1 MSPKKI
7 RSRQMR
13 RIAANYIF
21 PITSDPV
28 RNGYVDLADDGTV
41 IGTGRL
47 TEETGGTEFYN
58 GILVP
63 GFTNAHC
70 HIELSHLEGK
80 FREATGMSGFID
92 QINALR
98 ESAPA
103 EERQKAMRRQ
113 FEKLYAEGVSA
124 MADISN
130 CDESFAMKSE
140 GPMYTRTFVEVFG
153 SEPEDAPAVI
163 ADARKLVEKA
173 SAAGL
178 DAAITPHSPYT
189 MSPDLLRMA
198 SAEGLNAGF
207 ISYHNQESQEEDDMI
222 GFHRGPLY
230 ENYVNRHLSVAPATG
245 KPAVFHFLDQL
256 QKVHPAPFDEHI
268 LLIHNTVARED
279 RIRAAES
286 VLHNC
291 TWVTCPLS
299 NIFIHRVMA
308 DLPLLMSM
316 GVRIAVGT
324 DSLSSNH
331 VLSMVEEFKCIHSHY
346 PQIPLQT
353 VLTWACLNG
362 AAALGKDS
370 VLGSFEPGKRP
381 GAVLIDAVDFGS
393 MQLTPEST
401 SRRLL

>member
-1 MSPKKI
+1 
-7 RSRQMR
+7 MR

-21 PITSDPV
+21 PITTDPI
-28 RNGYVDLADDGTV
+28 RNGYVDFADDGTV
-41 IGTGRL
+41 TGL
-47 TEETGGTEFYN
+47 GQMSGETGSTEFYN

-113 FEKLYAEGVSA
+113 FEKLYVEGVSA

-163 ADARKLVEKA
+163 TDARKLVEKA
-173 SAAGL
+173 AAAGL

-222 GFHRGPLY
+222 GFHRTA
-230 ENYVNRHLSVAPATG
+230 APSTRTMSTG
-245 KPAVFHFLDQL
+245 ISAWLRPPA
-256 QKVHPAPFDEHI
+256 
-268 LLIHNTVARED
+268 
-279 RIRAAES
+279 
-286 VLHNC
+286 
-291 TWVTCPLS
+291 CPPYS
-299 NIFIHRVMA
+299 I
-308 DLPLLMSM
+308 SW
-316 GVRIAVGT
+316 T
-324 DSLSSNH
+324 SS
-331 VLSMVEEFKCIHSHY
+331 
-346 PQIPLQT
+346 
-353 VLTWACLNG
+353 
-362 AAALGKDS
+362 
-370 VLGSFEPGKRP
+370 
-381 GAVLIDAVDFGS
+381 
-393 MQLTPEST
+393 
-401 SRRLL
+401 

>member
-1 MSPKKI
+1 
-7 RSRQMR
+7 MR

-21 PITSDPV
+21 PITSDPI
-28 RNGYVDLADDGTV
+28 RNGYVDFADDGTV
-41 IGTGRL
+41 TGIGQMSG
-47 TEETGGTEFYN
+47 
-58 GILVP
+58 
-63 GFTNAHC
+63 
-70 HIELSHLEGK
+70 ELSHLEGK

-113 FEKLYAEGVSA
+113 FMKLYAEGVSA

-173 SAAGL
+173 AAAGL

-279 RIRAAES
+279 SIRAAES
-286 VLHNC
+286 VLRDC

-299 NIFIHRVMA
+299 NIFIHRAMA

-316 GVRIAVGT
+316 GVRIAVGSAPSSRASVPEPYSST
-324 DSLSSNH
+324 PWTSRPCSSRPKAPREGCSEIFNRLNSTHYVHDTFSQDSLRPH
-331 VLSMVEEFKCIHSHY
+331 K
-346 PQIPLQT
+346 
-353 VLTWACLNG
+353 
-362 AAALGKDS
+362 
-370 VLGSFEPGKRP
+370 EPPP
-381 GAVLIDAVDFGS
+381 G
-393 MQLTPEST
+393 QLPGHQPPA
-401 SRRLL
+401 

>member
-1 MSPKKI
+1 
-7 RSRQMR
+7 MR

-21 PITSDPV
+21 PVTSAPIH
-28 RNGYVDLADDGTV
+28 NGYVDFTDDGTV
-41 IGTGRL
+41 AGIGRL
-47 TEETGGTEFYN
+47 TEETGSTEFHN

-98 ESAPA
+98 ESAPE
-103 EERQKAMRRQ
+103 EERQKAMRHQ
-113 FEKLYAEGVSA
+113 FKKMYDEGVSA

-140 GPMYTRTFVEVFG
+140 GPMYTRTFIEVFG
-153 SEPEDAPAVI
+153 SEPQDAPAVI
-163 ADARKLVEKA
+163 EDARKLAGKA
-173 SAAGL
+173 AEAGI
-178 DAAITPHSPYT
+178 DAGITPHSPYT

-198 SAEGLNAGF
+198 SAEGLKAGF

-230 ENYVNRHLSVAPATG
+230 ENYINRGLSVAPATG

-256 QKVHPAPFDEHI
+256 RKVHPAPFDEHI
-268 LLIHNTVARED
+268 LLIHNTVAGED
-279 RIRAAES
+279 SIRAAES
-286 VLHNC
+286 ILRNC

-299 NIFIHRVMA
+299 NIFIHRTMA
-308 DLPLLMSM
+308 DLPLLMRM

-331 VLSMVEEFKCIHSHY
+331 VLSIVEEIKCIQSRY
-346 PQIPLQT
+346 PEIPLETILQ
-353 VLTWACLNG
+353 WCCLNG
-362 AAALGKDS
+362 AAALGKDG
-370 VLGSFEPGKRP
+370 VLGSFDTGKRP
-381 GAVLIDAVDFGS
+381 GAVLIDAIDFDR
-393 MQLTPEST
+393 MRLTSEST
-401 SRRLL
+401 SRRLI

>member
-1 MSPKKI
+1 
-7 RSRQMR
+7 MR

-21 PITSDPV
+21 PITSDPI
-28 RNGYVDLADDGTV
+28 RNGYVDFADDGTV
-41 IGTGRL
+41 TGIGQMSG
-47 TEETGGTEFYN
+47 ETGSTEFYN

-103 EERQKAMRRQ
+103 EERLKAMRRQ

-173 SAAGL
+173 AAAGL

-279 RIRAAES
+279 SIRAAES

-299 NIFIHRVMA
+299 NIFIHRAMA

-331 VLSMVEEFKCIHSHY
+331 VLSIVEEFKCIHSHY

>member
-1 MSPKKI
+1 
-7 RSRQMR
+7 MR
-13 RIAANYIF
+13 RISANYIF
-21 PITSDPV
+21 PITSDPI
-28 RNGYVDLADDGTV
+28 RNGYVDFADDGTV
-41 IGTGRL
+41 TGIGQMSG
-47 TEETGGTEFYN
+47 ETGSTEFYN

-70 HIELSHLEGK
+70 HIELSHLKGK

-103 EERQKAMRRQ
+103 EERQKAM
-113 FEKLYAEGVSA
+113 
-124 MADISN
+124 N
-130 CDESFAMKSE
+130 ESFAMKSE

-173 SAAGL
+173 AAAGL

-230 ENYVNRHLSVAPATG
+230 ENYINRHLSVAPATG

-279 RIRAAES
+279 SIRAAES
-286 VLHNC
+286 VLRDC

-299 NIFIHRVMA
+299 NIFIHRAMA

>member
-1 MSPKKI
+1 
-7 RSRQMR
+7 MR

-21 PITSDPV
+21 PITSDPI
-28 RNGYVDLADDGTV
+28 RNGYVDFADDGTV
-41 IGTGRL
+41 TGIGQMSG
-47 TEETGGTEFYN
+47 ETGSTEFYN

-140 GPMYTRTFVEVFG
+140 GPMYTRTFLEVFG
-153 SEPEDAPAVI
+153 PEPADAPAAI

-173 SAAGL
+173 AAAGL

-279 RIRAAES
+279 SIRAAES

-299 NIFIHRVMA
+299 NIFIHRAMA

-316 GVRIAVGT
+316 GVRLTVGHAN
-324 DSLSSNH
+324 LSPH
-331 VLSMVEEFKCIHSHY
+331 HL
-346 PQIPLQT
+346 
-353 VLTWACLNG
+353 LTMSAQ
-362 AAALGKDS
+362 
-370 VLGSFEPGKRP
+370 F
-381 GAVLIDAVDFGS
+381 
-393 MQLTPEST
+393 
-401 SRRLL
+401 

>member
-1 MSPKKI
+1 
-7 RSRQMR
+7 MR
-13 RIAANYIF
+13 RISANYIF
-21 PITSDPV
+21 PITSDPI
-28 RNGYVDLADDGTV
+28 RNGYVDFADDGTV
-41 IGTGRL
+41 TGIGQMSG
-47 TEETGGTEFYN
+47 ETGSTEFYN

-173 SAAGL
+173 AAAGL

-256 QKVHPAPFDEHI
+256 LKVHPAPFDEHI

-279 RIRAAES
+279 SIRAAES

-299 NIFIHRVMA
+299 NIFIHRAMA

>member
-1 MSPKKI
+1 
-7 RSRQMR
+7 MR

-21 PITSDPV
+21 PVTTDPI
-28 RNGYVDLADDGTV
+28 RNGYVDFSDDGTV
-41 IGTGRL
+41 IALGEMKSESGS
-47 TEETGGTEFYN
+47 TEFYN

-80 FREATGMSGFID
+80 FKEATGMSGFID

-98 ESAPA
+98 ESAPK
-103 EERQKAMRRQ
+103 EERLAAMKRQ
-113 FEKLYAEGVSA
+113 FDKLYAEGVSA

-140 GPMYTRTFVEVFG
+140 GPMYTRTFIEVFG

-163 ADARKLVEKA
+163 SDARRLADKA
-173 SAAGL
+173 TAAGL

-189 MSPDLLRMA
+189 MSPLLLRMA
-198 SAEGLNAGF
+198 SEEGFKAGY

-230 ENYVNRHLSVAPATG
+230 MNYINRNLSVAPATG
-245 KPAVFHFLDQL
+245 KPAVFHFLEQL
-256 QKVHPAPFDEHI
+256 QKIHPAPFSEHI
-268 LLIHNTVARED
+268 LLVHNTVSRED
-279 RIRAAES
+279 SVRAAENI
-286 VLHNC
+286 LHNC

-299 NIFIHRVMA
+299 NIFIHRTMA
-308 DLPLLMSM
+308 DLPMLMSM
-316 GVRIAVGT
+316 GVRIAIGT

-331 VLSMVEEFKCIHSHY
+331 ILSMAEEFKCIHSRY

-353 VLTWACLNG
+353 ILTWACLNG
-362 AAALGKDS
+362 AAALGKEQ

-381 GAVLIDAVDFGS
+381 GAVLIDAVDFDS
-393 MQLTPEST
+393 MHLTAQST

>member
-1 MSPKKI
+1 
-7 RSRQMR
+7 MR
-13 RIAANYIF
+13 RISANYIF
-21 PITSDPV
+21 PITSDPIH
-28 RNGYVDLADDGTV
+28 NGYVDFADDGTV
-41 IGTGRL
+41 IGIGQMSG
-47 TEETGGTEFYN
+47 ETGSTEFYN

-153 SEPEDAPAVI
+153 SEPEDAPGVI

-173 SAAGL
+173 VSAGL
-178 DAAITPHSPYT
+178 DAAVTPHSPYT

-198 SAEGLNAGF
+198 SAEGLKAGF

-230 ENYVNRHLSVAPATG
+230 ENYANRHLSIAPVTG

-279 RIRAAES
+279 SIRAAES
-286 VLHNC
+286 MLRNC

-299 NIFIHRVMA
+299 NIFIHRTMA

-353 VLTWACLNG
+353 ILTWACLNG

>member
-1 MSPKKI
+1 
-7 RSRQMR
+7 MR

-21 PITSDPV
+21 PVTSAPIHDGFV
-28 RNGYVDLADDGTV
+28 EFDDNGTV
-41 IGTGRL
+41 TAVGKL
-47 TEETGGTEFYN
+47 DSETSGTEFYN
-58 GILVP
+58 GIIVP

-230 ENYVNRHLSVAPATG
+230 KNYANRHLSIAPATG

-279 RIRAAES
+279 SIRAAES
-286 VLHNC
+286 MLRNC

-299 NIFIHRVMA
+299 NIFIHRTMA

-353 VLTWACLNG
+353 ILTWACLNG

-393 MQLTPEST
+393 MQLTTEST

>member
-1 MSPKKI
+1 
-7 RSRQMR
+7 MR

-21 PITSDPV
+21 PITTDPI
-28 RNGYVDLADDGTV
+28 RNGYVDFADDGTV
-41 IGTGRL
+41 TGL
-47 TEETGGTEFYN
+47 GQMSGETGSTEFYN

-113 FEKLYAEGVSA
+113 FEKLYVEGVSA

-173 SAAGL
+173 AAAGL

-256 QKVHPAPFDEHI
+256 RKVHPAPFDEHI

-279 RIRAAES
+279 SIRAAES

-353 VLTWACLNG
+353 ILTWACLNG

>member
-1 MSPKKI
+1 
-7 RSRQMR
+7 MR

-21 PITSDPV
+21 PIASTPI
-28 RNGYVDLADDGTV
+28 RNGYVDVAEDGTV
-41 IGTGRL
+41 TGIGQLTG
-47 TEETGGTEFYN
+47 ESGSTEFYN

-80 FREATGMSGFID
+80 FQEATGMSGFID

-98 ESAPA
+98 ESAPK
-103 EERQKAMRRQ
+103 EERQKAMRAQ
-113 FEKLYAEGVSA
+113 FEKLYKEGVSA

-140 GPMYTRTFVEVFG
+140 GPMYTRTFIEVFG
-153 SEPEDAPAVI
+153 TESEDARRVI
-163 ADARKLVEKA
+163 ADASKLVEKA
-173 SAAGL
+173 ETAGL

-198 SAEGLNAGF
+198 SAEGLKAGF

-222 GFHRGPLY
+222 GFHKGPLY
-230 ENYVNRHLSVAPATG
+230 DNYVNRGLSVVPATG
-245 KPAVFHFLDQL
+245 RPAVFHFLERL
-256 QKVHPAPFDEHI
+256 QEVHPAPFEEHI
-268 LLIHNTVARED
+268 LLIHNTVAHED
-279 RIRAAES
+279 SVYAAEHI
-286 VLHNC
+286 LKNC

-299 NIFIHRVMA
+299 NMFIHRTMA
-308 DLPLLMSM
+308 DLPMLMSM

-331 VLSMVEEFKCIHSHY
+331 VLSIVEELKCIHRHY
-346 PQIPLQT
+346 PGIPLQT

-362 AAALGKDS
+362 AAALGKDNI
-370 VLGSFEPGKRP
+370 LGSFDKGKRP
-381 GAVLIDAVDFGS
+381 GVVLIDNIDFEN
-393 MQLTPEST
+393 MQLTSAST
-401 SRRLL
+401 SRRLI

>member
-1 MSPKKI
+1 
-7 RSRQMR
+7 MR

-21 PITSDPV
+21 PITTDPI
-28 RNGYVDLADDGTV
+28 RNGYVDFADDGTV
-41 IGTGRL
+41 TGL
-47 TEETGGTEFYN
+47 GQMSGETGSTEFYN

-173 SAAGL
+173 AAAGL

-256 QKVHPAPFDEHI
+256 RKVHPAPFDEHI

-279 RIRAAES
+279 SIRAAES

-299 NIFIHRVMA
+299 NIFIHRAMA

-353 VLTWACLNG
+353 ILTWACLNG

>member
-1 MSPKKI
+1 
-7 RSRQMR
+7 MR

-21 PITSDPV
+21 PITSNPI
-28 RNGYVDLADDGTV
+28 RNGYVDFTDDGTV
-41 IGTGRL
+41 AGTGQL
-47 TEETGGTEFYN
+47 SEETGSTEFYN

-98 ESAPA
+98 ESAPK
-103 EERQKAMRRQ
+103 EQRLQAMQTQ
-113 FEKLYAEGVSA
+113 FDKLYNEGVSA

-130 CDESFAMKSE
+130 CDESFAMKS
-140 GPMYTRTFVEVFG
+140 GAPMYTRTFIEVFG
-153 SEPEDAPAVI
+153 SEPHDAPAVI
-163 ADARKLVEKA
+163 ADARKLA
-173 SAAGL
+173 AQATAAGL

-189 MSPDLLRMA
+189 MSADLLRMA
-198 SAEGLNAGF
+198 SAEGLKAGF

-230 ENYVNRHLSVAPATG
+230 ENYRNRGLSIVPATG
-245 KPAVFHFLDQL
+245 KPAIFHLLARL
-256 QKVHPAPFDEHI
+256 QEVHPAPFDEHI

-279 RIRAAES
+279 SIQAAENI
-286 VLHNC
+286 LRNC

-299 NIFIHRVMA
+299 NIFIHRAMA

-316 GVRIAVGT
+316 GVRIAIGT

-331 VLSMVEEFKCIHSHY
+331 VLSMVEEFKCIHRHY
-346 PQIPLQT
+346 PGIPLQT
-353 VLTWACLNG
+353 ILTWCCLNG
-362 AAALGKDS
+362 AAALGKEDT
-370 VLGSFEPGKRP
+370 LGSFDKGKRP
-381 GAVLIDAVDFGS
+381 GAVLIDNIDFQN
-393 MQLTPEST
+393 MHLTAESR
-401 SRRLL
+401 SRRLI

>member
-1 MSPKKI
+1 MS
-7 RSRQMR
+7 
-13 RIAANYIF
+13 
-21 PITSDPV
+21 
-28 RNGYVDLADDGTV
+28 G
-41 IGTGRL
+41 
-47 TEETGGTEFYN
+47 ETGSTEFYN

-153 SEPEDAPAVI
+153 SEPEDAPTVI

-173 SAAGL
+173 AAAGL

-279 RIRAAES
+279 SIRAAES

-393 MQLTPEST
+393 MQLTTEST

>member
-1 MSPKKI
+1 
-7 RSRQMR
+7 MR

-21 PITSDPV
+21 PVTTDPI
-28 RNGYVDLADDGTV
+28 RNGYVDFSDDGTV
-41 IGTGRL
+41 IALGEMKSESGS
-47 TEETGGTEFYN
+47 TEFYN

-80 FREATGMSGFID
+80 FKEATGMSGFID

-98 ESAPA
+98 ESAPK
-103 EERQKAMRRQ
+103 EERLAAMKRQ
-113 FEKLYAEGVSA
+113 FDKLYAEGVSA

-140 GPMYTRTFVEVFG
+140 GPMYTRTFIEVFG

-163 ADARKLVEKA
+163 SDARRLADKA
-173 SAAGL
+173 TAAGL
-178 DAAITPHSPYT
+178 DAAITPHSSYT
-189 MSPDLLRMA
+189 MSPLLLRMA
-198 SAEGLNAGF
+198 SEEGFKAGY

-230 ENYVNRHLSVAPATG
+230 MNYINRNLSVAPATG
-245 KPAVFHFLDQL
+245 KPAVFHFLEQL
-256 QKVHPAPFDEHI
+256 QKIHPAPFSEHI
-268 LLIHNTVARED
+268 LLVHNTVSRED
-279 RIRAAES
+279 SVRAAENI
-286 VLHNC
+286 LHNC

-299 NIFIHRVMA
+299 NIFIHRTMA
-308 DLPLLMSM
+308 DLPMLMSM
-316 GVRIAVGT
+316 GVRIAIGT

-331 VLSMVEEFKCIHSHY
+331 ILSMAEEFKCIHSRY

-353 VLTWACLNG
+353 ILTWACLNG
-362 AAALGKDS
+362 AAALGKEQ

-381 GAVLIDAVDFGS
+381 GAVLIDAVDFDS
-393 MQLTPEST
+393 MHLTAQST

>member
-1 MSPKKI
+1 
-7 RSRQMR
+7 MR

-21 PITSDPV
+21 PITSDPI
-28 RNGYVDLADDGTV
+28 RNGYVDFADDGTV
-41 IGTGRL
+41 TGIGQMSG
-47 TEETGGTEFYN
+47 ETGSTEFYN

-113 FEKLYAEGVSA
+113 FMKLYAEGVSA

-173 SAAGL
+173 AAAGL

-198 SAEGLNAGF
+198 LAEGLNAGF

-279 RIRAAES
+279 SIRAAES
-286 VLHNC
+286 VLRDC

-299 NIFIHRVMA
+299 NIFIHRAMA

-393 MQLTPEST
+393 MQLTKEST